1 MKDQNELLNND
12 PGSLFIAQ
20 LASMYIENGLL
31 NEAIGMCLQ
40 TLKSYPGYDEC
51 RLVLMKAYQIQ
62 NDVKNFSINYNYLE
76 NNVSSIIPSEFKEYY
91 NQNSKAIDTRTDEV
105 NKIPTEAKDTQTK
118 TIIENKLEESINILD
133 NLQNTIKDSMKSLN
147 NIIGIVVSDDT
158 GIPITSSFKMDM
170 DIDETTAL
178 ISLSINDMREALNI
192 IELSSF
198 KKIYIEIGKGIIYI
212 FPLTTDTYL
221 TIIGTKN
228 TTLGMIQ
235 LIAKK
240 LILEI
245 KDYL

>member
-20 LASMYIENGLL
+20 LASMYIENGLV
-31 NEAIGMCLQ
+31 NEAIGMCVQ

-51 RLVLMKAYQIQ
+51 RLVLMKAYQMQ
-62 NDVKNFSINYNYLE
+62 NDIENFSINYNYLKG
-76 NNVSSIIPSEFKEYY
+76 NVPSIIPSEFKEYY
-91 NQNSKAIDTRTDEV
+91 NQEPKDVDTQTDEV
-105 NKIPTEAKDTQTK
+105 NEIPAKLEDTQTK
-118 TIIENKLEESINILD
+118 TMLEDKLEESINILD
-133 NLQNTIKDSMKSLN
+133 NLQNTIKDSMKRLN
-147 NIIGIVVSDDT
+147 SIIGIVVSDDT

-178 ISLSINDMREALNI
+178 ISLTINDMREAMQI

-212 FPLTTDTYL
+212 FPLTAGTYL

-228 TTLGMIQ
+228 TSLGMVQ

>member
-1 MKDQNELLNND
+1 MKNQNDLLSND

-20 LASMYIENGLL
+20 LASMYIENELV
-31 NEAIGMCLQ
+31 NEAIGMCIQ

-62 NDVKNFSINYNYLE
+62 NDVESFSINYNYLKD
-76 NNVSSIIPSEFKEYY
+76 NVPSIIPSEFKEYY
-91 NQNSKAIDTRTDEV
+91 NQKPKEV
-105 NKIPTEAKDTQTK
+105 DTQTDEINEIPAKLEDAQTK
-118 TIIENKLEESINILD
+118 TMLEDKLEESINILD
-133 NLQNTIKDSMKSLN
+133 NLQNTIRDSMKSLN
-147 NIIGIVVSDDT
+147 SIIGIVVSDDT

-178 ISLSINDMREALNI
+178 ISLTINDMREALNI

-198 KKIYIEIGKGIIYI
+198 KKIYIEIGKGILYI

-228 TTLGMIQ
+228 TNLGMVH

-240 LILEI
+240 LISEI
-245 KDYL
+245 KVYL

>member
-20 LASMYIENGLL
+20 LASMYIENGLV
-31 NEAIGMCLQ
+31 NEAIGMCVQ

-51 RLVLMKAYQIQ
+51 RLVLMKAYQMQ
-62 NDVKNFSINYNYLE
+62 NDIENFSINYNYLKG
-76 NNVSSIIPSEFKEYY
+76 NVPSIIPSEFKEYY
-91 NQNSKAIDTRTDEV
+91 NQEPKDVDIQTDEV
-105 NKIPTEAKDTQTK
+105 NEIPAKLEDTQTK
-118 TIIENKLEESINILD
+118 TMLEDKLEESINILD
-133 NLQNTIKDSMKSLN
+133 NLQNTIKDSMKRLSS
-147 NIIGIVVSDDT
+147 IIGIVVSDDT

-178 ISLSINDMREALNI
+178 ISLTINDMREALQI

-212 FPLTTDTYL
+212 FPLTADTYL

-228 TTLGMIQ
+228 TNLGMVQ